1 MKIKIFYPNPSGK
14 IEFTREEL
22 EALLNEAYEEGR
34 RESHTTY
41 PYISYTDGNPTW
53 TTTTSTPVYLNG
65 GVTVSDYGATT
76 ANATSQDM
84 PYTLTAT
91 DSISSGSVTIS
102 ASDFEKKNKK
112 K

>member
-41 PYISYTDGNPTW
+41 PYITYTDSNPTW
-53 TTTTSTPVYLNG
+53 TATTSIPAYLNG
-65 GVTVSDYGATT
+65 GVTVSACGTDVT
-76 ANATSQDM
+76 NATSQNT
-84 PYTLTAT
+84 PCTLTAT
-91 DSISSGSVTIS
+91 DSISSGGVTIS
-102 ASDFEKKNKK
+102 AADFEKKNKK

>member
-41 PYISYTDGNPTW
+41 PYISYTDGSPSW
-53 TTTTSTPVYLNG
+53 TTTTATPAYLNG
-65 GVTVSDYGATT
+65 GITISDCRTAATT
-76 ANATSQDM
+76 SNTQNT
-84 PYTLTAT
+84 PYTLTAS
-91 DSISSGSVTIS
+91 DAISSGSITIS
-102 ASDFEKKNKK
+102 ASDLKSKNKK
-112 K
+112 N